1 MTRSRLP
8 TLALVALLASSLA
21 AQRGVLSEGG
31 KLGDALRERMASAAA
46 GELVPACVVLHG
58 SVDLGAMQPE
68 LAGLRVAE
76 RRARVADAL
85 KQRAAQTQARARSL
99 LAAAVLDAG
108 AARVRPLWMANAL
121 LVDARVDVLEQ
132 LAALPE
138 VQRVELLRDLP
149 VAKQQDIPPPP
160 PPGVGSYPFF
170 DDFDGGVLGS
180 HWTVATSADGYAQVT
195 ADGDPEGSHHLVMA
209 SAQAASDSTASVTV
223 QLDLSGQ
230 SDVGLRFRHKEFGDE
245 NHDEDG
251 VFLSTDGSSWTRIV
265 SLENGASVYEW
276 RWLALDPL
284 LAPMSPSQRAQVRL
298 RFQWRDDFDRP
309 SDGMAFDRIEVA
321 PGVGTAPAAAP
332 EPNIEL
338 QQAPLLWAQGVDGG
352 GVLIGSIDSGV
363 SLTHPDLVN
372 RLWTNPGE
380 IPGNS
385 IDDDDNGFVDDVQG
399 WDFQFDDA
407 NVTSGDPHGTQSAGL
422 MVGDGT
428 GGRATGMA
436 PGAELVVCR
445 VANAGQYWLA
455 QQYLFDLGVDVISS
469 SYSYKWVDSPDY
481 HVFRA
486 LADAELAGGVVHA
499 NSIGNQGLAQATHPV
514 PFNISTPGNAPS
526 PFAHPDAVSAGR
538 SSVIAC
544 GAINLSNDGLYPLS
558 GVGPSAW
565 EDLLLY
571 DAGWPHPQDTDYHDY
586 PYGGFA
592 GPGPGLLKPDVTSYT
607 GVMTT
612 SIGGGYSTFFGTSA
626 STPQLGGALALLRQ
640 VQPEALPRHLD
651 AALQFTA
658 RDKGPAGKDVN
669 YGAGVLRA
677 WSAARRLVLLLRIE
691 PQQVSTG
698 DSVMLELFGEP
709 DAQVFGFLSG
719 AIAAGPKLNAL
730 PPVTLIKPFPL
741 DANGERVLNLD
752 VPDDPMLI
760 GATAWVQVAAPAS
773 AGSPWGPFAFFSVPE
788 SVTVVD

>member
-1 MTRSRLP
+1 MTRSRIP
-8 TLALVALLASSLA
+8 TLALLLLLASSLA
-21 AQRGVLSEGG
+21 AQRGDRFVTPKIGAALSER
-31 KLGDALRERMASAAA
+31 LASTPDD
-46 GELVPACVVLHG
+46 ELVPAYVLLHG
-58 SVDLGAMQPE
+58 AVDLRALQPQ
-68 LAGLRVAE
+68 LAGLRAGE
-76 RRARVADAL
+76 RRARVISAL
-85 KQRAAQTQARARSL
+85 QTRATQTQSRARKL
-99 LAAAVLDAG
+99 LDAATLDAG
-108 AARVRPLWMANAL
+108 ADRVRVLWMANAL
-121 LVDARVDVLEQ
+121 LVDARPDVLQQ

-138 VQRVELLRDLP
+138 VERVELARELP
-149 VAKQQDIPPPP
+149 VANQQDVPAPLA
-160 PPGVGSYPFF
+160 PGLGNYPFY
-170 DDFDGGVLGS
+170 DDFDSGSLGA
-180 HWTVATSADGYAQVT
+180 HWTVATTADGYALVT
-195 ADGDPEGSHHLVMA
+195 ADDDPEGSHHLVMA
-209 SAQAASDSTASVTV
+209 SAKAASDSTASVTV

-245 NHDEDG
+245 NHAEDG
-251 VFLSTDGSSWTRIV
+251 VFLSTDGSAWTRIL

-284 LAPMSPSQRAQVRL
+284 LAPLSPSQRAQVRL

-321 PGVGTAPAAAP
+321 PGVGSAPAAAP
-332 EPNIEL
+332 EPNLVL
-338 QQAPLLWAQGVDGG
+338 QQAPQLWAQGIDGG

-380 IPGNS
+380 IPGNAV
-385 IDDDDNGFVDDVQG
+385 DDDGNGFVDDVQG

-445 VANAGQYWLA
+445 VANAGQYWEA
-455 QQYLFDLGVDVISS
+455 QQYLFELGVDVISS
-469 SYSYKWVDSPDY
+469 SYSYKWVDAPDY

-526 PFAHPDAVSAGR
+526 PFAHPAAVSAGR

-544 GAINLSNDGLYPLS
+544 GAINLSNDDLYPLS

-565 EDLLLY
+565 DDLLLY
-571 DAGWPHPQDTDYHDY
+571 DAGWPHAQDPDYHDY

-592 GPGPGLLKPDVTSYT
+592 GPGPGLLKPDLTSYT

-612 SIGGGYSTFFGTSA
+612 SIGGGYSSFFGTSA

-658 RDKGPAGKDVN
+658 RDKGPVGKDVS

-691 PQQVSTG
+691 PQTVAIGESA
-698 DSVMLELFGEP
+698 VLELFGEP
-709 DAQVFGFLSG
+709 DAQVFGFL
-719 AIAAGPKLNAL
+719 APDVFAGPKLNVL
-730 PPVTLIKPFPL
+730 PPVTLIPPFPL
-741 DANGERVLNLD
+741 DAAGERVLDLA

-760 GATAWVQVAAPAS
+760 GASAWLQVAAPAS

-788 SVTVVD
+788 SVTITN